1 MALRKPKPG
10 ENIIEFL
17 RDFDPRLDTPDLPE
31 RAMKMA
37 LDDPLFYALMWYFD
51 AEFARARQ
59 KRVGAAGGEAASKN
73 YEPRREAARKV
84 FREKSKRLPKNRLL
98 AEMQIASAGEN
109 SDAFSR
115 NTILKIFEELAGKSK
130 PKSK

>member
-31 RAMKMA
+31 RAMDMA
-37 LDDPLFYALMWYFD
+37 LSNLFYALMWYFD
-51 AEFARARQ
+51 AEFARDKQ
-59 KRVGAAGGEAASKN
+59 KKIGAAGGAAKSKKH
-73 YEPRREAARKV
+73 EPQREAARKV
-84 FREKSKRLPKNRLL
+84 FREKSKRLPKNKLL
-98 AEMQIASAGEN
+98 AEMQIASAGPN
-109 SDAFSR
+109 SDALSR
-115 NTILKIFEELAGKSK
+115 NTILKIYEELAGKSK